1 MKLPMWAVNAIDEI
15 DAGLFSGDT
24 FDDEESLADFEWY
37 IARWTRELKLKREFI
52 ENEKT
57 QI

>member
-15 DAGLFSGDT
+15 DAGIFSGDA
-24 FDDEESLADFEWY
+24 FDDEESLLFLEWY
-37 IARWTRELKLKREFI
+37 LARWTRELKLKRELI